1 MSLFIRGPDEI
12 KECQK
17 ILWHCPFKWKNKNYK
32 AGKFYI
38 VVQKT
43 QPAALK
49 SIKLVKSFVGDKNTL
64 TFSIRASNSFEK
76 LEKQA
81 ESCFA
86 KNKEAI

>member
-1 MSLFIRGPDEI
+1 MPKNLVTI
-12 KECQK
+12 
-17 ILWHCPFKWKNKNYK
+17 PFKWNNKNYK

-43 QPAALK
+43 QPAVLK

-81 ESCFA
+81 
-86 KNKEAI
+86 

>member
-1 MSLFIRGPDEI
+1 MSC
-12 KECQK
+12 KT
-17 ILWHCPFKWKNKNYK
+17 
-32 AGKFYI
+32 
-38 VVQKT
+38 T
-43 QPAALK
+43 QPAVLK

-81 ESCFA
+81 EGCLA